1 MNKEKISELL
11 ELQKQGKT
19 IAEVAEIFGEKER
32 SIKEYMRRA
41 GYKTIAGIFYKDNE
55 EFIMNVNKKEEKKN
69 NYLPELVTELI
80 EESKDNT
87 DKLDK
92 IIELLEANLIKEEK
106 QKKQELIITSSVL
119 DLDNLSIRIDKKTK
133 KRFNDFCNKYNH
145 VAKSYLF
152 DRALQEFMDK
162 YN

>member
-1 MNKEKISELL
+1 MNKEKINELL

-19 IAEVAEIFGEKER
+19 ISEVADIFGEKEK

-41 GYKTIAGIFYKDNE
+41 GYKTIGGIFYKDNE
-55 EFIMNVNKKEEKKN
+55 EFMMNMNKKEEKKN
-69 NYLPELVTELI
+69 NYLPEMVQEVLEDSKENTE
-80 EESKDNT
+80 
-87 DKLDK
+87 KLDK
-92 IIELLEANLIKEEK
+92 ILELLEANKGGK
-106 QKKQELIITSSVL
+106 QEKQELIITSSAL

-133 KRFNDFCNKYNH
+133 KRFNDFCNKYSH

>member
-1 MNKEKISELL
+1 MNKEKINELL
-11 ELQKQGKT
+11 ELQNQGKT
-19 IAEVAEIFGEKER
+19 IAEVAEIFGEKEK

-41 GYKTIAGIFYKDNE
+41 GYKTIGGIFYKDNE

-69 NYLPELVTELI
+69 NYLPELIREVI
-80 EESKDNT
+80 EDNEENAK
-87 DKLDK
+87 KLDK
-92 IIELLEANLIKEEK
+92 IIELLEANKEEK
-106 QKKQELIITSSVL
+106 NEKQELIITSSVL

-133 KRFNDFCNKYNH
+133 KRFNDFCNKYSH

>member
-1 MNKEKISELL
+1 MNKEKINELL
-11 ELQKQGKT
+11 ELQKKGKT
-19 IAEVAEIFGEKER
+19 IAEVAEIFGEKEK

-41 GYKTIAGIFYKDNE
+41 GYKTIGGIFYKDNE

-80 EESKDNT
+80 EDNEENAK
-87 DKLDK
+87 KLDK
-92 IIELLEANLIKEEK
+92 IIELLEANKEEK
-106 QKKQELIITSSVL
+106 NEKQELIITSSVL

-133 KRFNDFCNKYNH
+133 KRFNDFCNKYSH

>member
-1 MNKEKISELL
+1 MNKEKINELL

-19 IAEVAEIFGEKER
+19 IAEVAEIFGEKEK

-41 GYKTIAGIFYKDNE
+41 GYKTIGGIFYKDNE

-80 EESKDNT
+80 EDNEENAK
-87 DKLDK
+87 KLDK
-92 IIELLEANLIKEEK
+92 IIELLEANKEEK
-106 QKKQELIITSSVL
+106 NEKQELIITSSVL

-133 KRFNDFCNKYNH
+133 KRFNDFCNKYSH

>member
-1 MNKEKISELL
+1 MNKEKINKLL

-19 IAEVAEIFGEKER
+19 IAEVADIFGEKEK

-41 GYKTIAGIFYKDNE
+41 GYKTIAGIFYKDDE

-69 NYLPELVTELI
+69 NYLPELVQEVL
-80 EESKDNT
+80 KDNKENT
-87 DKLDK
+87 EKLDK
-92 IIELLEANLIKEEK
+92 IIELLEANKDVKTE
-106 QKKQELIITSSVL
+106 KQELIITSSVL

-145 VAKSYLF
+145 IAKSYLF
-152 DRALQEFMDK
+152 NRALEEFMEK

>member
-1 MNKEKISELL
+1 MNKEKINELL

-19 IAEVAEIFGEKER
+19 IAEVAEIFGEKEK

-41 GYKTIAGIFYKDNE
+41 GYKTIGGIFYKDNE

-69 NYLPELVTELI
+69 NYLPELIREVI
-80 EESKDNT
+80 EDNEENAK
-87 DKLDK
+87 KLDK
-92 IIELLEANLIKEEK
+92 IIELLEANKEEK
-106 QKKQELIITSSVL
+106 NEKQELIITSSVL

-133 KRFNDFCNKYNH
+133 KRFNDFCNKYSH

>member
-1 MNKEKISELL
+1 MNKEKINELL
-11 ELQKQGKT
+11 ELQNQGKT
-19 IAEVAEIFGEKER
+19 IAEVAEIFGEKEK

-41 GYKTIAGIFYKDNE
+41 GYKTIGGIFYKDNE

-80 EESKDNT
+80 EDNEENAK
-87 DKLDK
+87 KLDK
-92 IIELLEANLIKEEK
+92 IIELLEANKEEK
-106 QKKQELIITSSVL
+106 NEKQELIITSSVL

-133 KRFNDFCNKYNH
+133 KRFNDFCNKYSH

>member
-1 MNKEKISELL
+1 MNKEKINELL
-11 ELQKQGKT
+11 ELQKKGKT
-19 IAEVAEIFGEKER
+19 IAEVAEIFGEKEK

-41 GYKTIAGIFYKDNE
+41 CYKTIGCIFYKDNV

-69 NYLPELVTELI
+69 NYLPELIREVI
-80 EESKDNT
+80 EDNEENAK
-87 DKLDK
+87 KLDK
-92 IIELLEANLIKEEK
+92 IIELLEANKEEK
-106 QKKQELIITSSVL
+106 NEKQELIITSSVL

-133 KRFNDFCNKYNH
+133 KRFNDFCNKYSH